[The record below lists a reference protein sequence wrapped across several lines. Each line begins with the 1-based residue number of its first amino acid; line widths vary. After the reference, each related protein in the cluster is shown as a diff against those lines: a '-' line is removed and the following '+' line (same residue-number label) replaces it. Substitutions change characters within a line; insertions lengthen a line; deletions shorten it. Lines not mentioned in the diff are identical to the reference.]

1 MNFIL
6 SFKVFC
12 INLSCIIVKG
22 LFIGVAFYFFGVLQV
37 VLFDV
42 EFFVNFGDWFL
53 EKKFLVEDFILVFLW
68 CGLDDI
74 KDIVMLIYDFIE
86 VII

>member
-12 INLSCIIVKG
+12 INLRCIIVKG
-22 LFIGVAFYFFGVLQV
+22 LFTGVAFYYFGVLQV

-74 KDIVMLIYDFIE
+74 KDIVMSIYDFIE